1 MKTTIESM
9 IKQFKELAL
18 EYAEFLGRKPL
29 KVGIYFDFGKDYKD
43 QIRVYFSRDGEYS
56 IGFEKIEVNEWTNKI
71 TIPMN
76 YTVKDLKR
84 VYNAAKKYLN
94 DQKDEMEEKKRKT
107 IEREKEE
114 LKKRLSELEKYQ

>member
-18 EYAEFLGRKPL
+18 EYAEHFGRKPL
-29 KVGIYFDFGKDYKD
+29 RVGIDLKYGEKYEEK
-43 QIRVYFSRDGEYS
+43 IRVYFSSKGEYS
-56 IGFEKIEVNEWTNKI
+56 IEFEKIEVNEWTNKI

-84 VYNAAKKYLN
+84 VYDAAKKYLN
-94 DQKDEMEEKKRKT
+94 DKKDEMEEKKRKK
-107 IEREKEE
+107 IEIEKEE
-114 LKKRLSELEKYQ
+114 LKKRLSELEKYE

>member
-1 MKTTIESM
+1 MKTTIESL

-18 EYAEFLGRKPL
+18 EYAGFLGRKPL
-29 KVGIYFDFGKDYKD
+29 EVGIYFDFGEDYED

-56 IGFEKIEVNEWTNKI
+56 IKFEKIEITEWTNKI

-76 YTVKDLKR
+76 YTAKDLKR
-84 VYNAAKKYLN
+84 VYDAVKKYLN
-94 DQKDEMEEKKRKT
+94 DRKEEIEEKKRKT

-114 LKKRLSELEKYQ
+114 LKKQLAELEKYQ

>member
-1 MKTTIESM
+1 MKTIENL

-56 IGFEKIEVNEWTNKI
+56 IGFEKIEVNEWANKI

-94 DQKDEMEEKKRKT
+94 DQKDEMEEKKRKK
-107 IEREKEE
+107 IEIEKEE